1 MASDISLLYRS
12 NAKLVHWPRSWGNG
26 TARGLKESII
36 PYGTHK
42 ADNLLKPDTY
52 RKWKCS
58 DPGEKQVSVILQ
70 FEKAEYI
77 HGIDIGNEGSA
88 FVEILV
94 GNSTSACEQDF
105 EVLLVSSFFMSP
117 TESRNGAPLNR
128 VRMFGSEKLAK
139 ATLGKKWD
147 RVKVVCTQPY
157 NKNLAYGLSFIRFY
171 STPQDMEKS
180 AGSSSP
186 KITKLGQFVVK
197 EEEGSND
204 DLKPGSL
211 FFNRASRPQ
220 LGTPAA
226 TSTLTASDQPTAS
239 YAAAALEASGVTSP
253 SSLSTA
259 KEKPARPG
267 PSAPSAKQPTPGK
280 RKFDFP
286 KERMG
291 SVPVKKESPGG
302 GPEAA
307 SKKVSPPLSATKRFK
322 AEASVSA
329 PPVNAGPLSPTLLG
343 PSRKAAGSLPKKGKK
358 HGGASGEP
366 VEFHRILE
374 RTVFVLSGF
383 QNPFRSE
390 LRDKALEMG
399 AKYRSDWSPDC
410 THLICAFANTP
421 KYTQVKSQGG
431 CVVRKDWILDCH
443 KKKQRL
449 SHKRYLLD
457 GAESS
462 SEELEEDEEW
472 GGAPTAQPADRK
484 TTPPEGSRKLPA
496 KEHRVTPR
504 PEPPRTSQ
512 GHPGASSSSSGQ
524 PRPLTPDE
532 DYGGSTDED
541 LPVPGRSFD
550 GDSGCDTEDELKR
563 VQEYNQ
569 KQLQAKEEID
579 PYAGSTDE
587 NTDVE
592 ESGAGDLDLPIPEL
606 PDLFLGKHFL
616 LYGDF
621 PNDEHRMLSRYITA
635 FNGALEEYM
644 NDSVNYVITAEEWD
658 DRFDEALTENSNLA
672 FVKPRW
678 VYVCNAKQRMVPH
691 QPYVVVPQQ

>member
-1 MASDISLLYRS
+1 MPEI
-12 NAKLVHWPRSWGNG
+12 KLQYVVSCSSED
-26 TARGLKESII
+26 T
-36 PYGTHK
+36 THK

-58 DPGEKQVSVILQ
+58 DLGEKQASVILQ

-88 FVEILV
+88 FVEVLV

-105 EVLLVSSFFMSP
+105 EVILVSSFFMSP
-117 TESRNGAPLNR
+117 TESRNGTPLNR
-128 VRMFGSEKLAK
+128 VRMFGTDKLAK
-139 ATLGKKWD
+139 ATLAKKWD

-171 STPQDMEKS
+171 STPQDTEKP

-197 EEEGSND
+197 EEEGSSD
-204 DLKPGSL
+204 SLKPGSL
-211 FFNRASRPQ
+211 FFSRTSGPQ
-220 LGTPAA
+220 LSQPAA
-226 TSTLTASDQPTAS
+226 TSALTASDKPAAS
-239 YAAAALEASGVTSP
+239 YAAAALQASGVTSL
-253 SSLSTA
+253 SSSITA
-259 KEKPARPG
+259 KEKPAMTG
-267 PSAPSAKQPTPGK
+267 PSAPSAKQPTPVK
-280 RKFDFP
+280 RKFEFP

-291 SVPVKKESPGG
+291 SLPVKKENPGEG
-302 GPEAA
+302 SESA
-307 SKKVSPPLSATKRFK
+307 SKKTSPPLSTTKRIK
-322 AEASVSA
+322 AEPNVS
-329 PPVNAGPLSPTLLG
+329 PPPLNTGPLTPSQPG
-343 PSRKAAGSLPKKGKK
+343 ASRKTLSLQKKAKK
-358 HGGASGEP
+358 HRKGAGEP

-374 RTVFVLSGF
+374 GTIFVLSGF

-399 AKYRSDWSPDC
+399 AKYRSDWSPDS

-421 KYTQVKSQGG
+421 KYAQVKSQGG
-431 CVVRKDWILDCH
+431 CVVRKDWILDCY

-457 GAESS
+457 GPESS
-462 SEELEEDEEW
+462 SEEQEEDEDL
-472 GGAPTAQPADRK
+472 TSSLSAQPEAVADRK
-484 TTPPEGSRKLPA
+484 VTPEGSHMLPA
-496 KEHRVTPR
+496 KAQRVTPR
-504 PEPPRTSQ
+504 QEPPRT
-512 GHPGASSSSSGQ
+512 GKTDPGASSSRSH
-524 PRPLTPDE
+524 PRPVTPDE

-541 LPVPGRSFD
+541 LPVTGKSFD
-550 GDSGCDTEDELKR
+550 DDSGCDTEDELKR
-563 VQEYNQ
+563 VQEYHQ
-569 KQLQAKEEID
+569 KQLRATKEEVD

-592 ESGAGDLDLPIPEL
+592 ESVSGDVDLSIPEL

-616 LYGDF
+616 LYGEF
-621 PNDEHRMLSRYITA
+621 PDGEHRMLSRYITA

-678 VYVCNAKQRMVPH
+678 VYVCNEKQKMVPH
-691 QPYVVVPQQ
+691 QPYVVVPQL